1 MRLRCVFVYA
11 WRVFYHAGRFDP
23 ASGARRRGAH
33 TSAPRR
39 RVLRAAAVRLR
50 RPRWRRQRRCSSG
63 RGGGGSGGGETK
75 ACTDA
80 FVSLSP
86 LPTETMACTHT
97 FVSSASL
104 GDTKAC
110 MHAIVSPRSLS
121 SEMMASMHAIV
132 SPGFSRV
139 FIRYSSGETMACT
152 YAIVSSGRALC
163 ETKACTDAFVS
174 RMRGGDGPA
183 CDGPAGAGPLAL
195 CLAHAGDGPAK
206 SRVHL
211 VNAALS
217 HACGGRADGFR
228 AQLPNGFSLA
238 REGRSPPI
246 RRRGASDRL
255 FSRARDGPWPGRPR
269 PGPAAR
275 VRTHGDA
282 AEPAWRCRG
291 ARASAP
297 RRGSGRPSARRGSR
311 V

>member
-1 MRLRCVFVYA
+1 MYA
-11 WRVFYHAGRFDP
+11 WRVFYHAGRSDP

-39 RVLRAAAVRLR
+39 RVLGAAAVRWR
-50 RPRWRRQRRCSSG
+50 RPRWRRQRRCGVGHDGGAVAATRRPRRYSG
-63 RGGGGSGGGETK
+63 HGGGETK

-163 ETKACTDAFVS
+163 ETKASVHAFVS
-174 RMRGGDGPA
+174 RMRGDGPA

-195 CLAHAGDGPAK
+195 CLTHAGGDGPAK

-217 HACGGRADGFR
+217 HACGGRADRFR

-238 REGRSPPI
+238 REERSPPI
-246 RRRGASDRL
+246 RCRGASDRL

-269 PGPAAR
+269 PGPR
-275 VRTHGDA
+275 RS
-282 AEPAWRCRG
+282 
-291 ARASAP
+291 RAP
-297 RRGSGRPSARRGSR
+297 

>member
-11 WRVFYHAGRFDP
+11 WRVFYHAGRSDP

-33 TSAPRR
+33 TSAPRH
-39 RVLRAAAVRLR
+39 RVLGAAAVRLR
-50 RPRWRRQRRCSSG
+50 RRLQRRPRWRCGHDGGAVAAAAAIWRSRRRCGCGG

-132 SPGFSRV
+132 SSGIPRARQWRARTRLFHLDALYVRQRRVRTPLSRACGGTGRHV
-139 FIRYSSGETMACT
+139 MAPPER
-152 YAIVSSGRALC
+152 GRLP
-163 ETKACTDAFVS
+163 FVS
-174 RMRGGDGPA
+174 RMR
-183 CDGPAGAGPLAL
+183 
-195 CLAHAGDGPAK
+195 GDGPAK

-269 PGPAAR
+269 P
-275 VRTHGDA
+275 
-282 AEPAWRCRG
+282 E
-291 ARASAP
+291 P
-297 RRGSGRPSARRGSR
+297 RRSR
-311 V
+311 APA